1 MDVIQR
7 IKDLLAENNI
17 SGAKMSRDLGFSNAV
32 FSQWNTGKQVPSTKY
47 IQKIADYFGVSV
59 DYLIGKTDKK
69 DNSDAERT
77 KIDLSPKQQ
86 ELLELMNALP
96 DDLQEK
102 VFDLLRTLI
111 ESVSKDQTKP

>member
-1 MDVIQR
+1 
-7 IKDLLAENNI
+7 
-17 SGAKMSRDLGFSNAV
+17 MSRDLGFSNAV

-86 ELLELMNALP
+86 ELLELMNSLP
-96 DDLQEK
+96 ENLQDKATEM
-102 VFDLLRTLI
+102 LRLFVD
-111 ESVSKDQTKP
+111 SVSKDQTKP